1 MATVNQYKF
10 VGKSGDTTG
19 NPIFPFGE
27 NAAGFTFP
35 LINEVYIVKSILV
48 WSTGTPKVLVNA
60 PITNADGTKGGTS
73 AIYTAPLTANV
84 SQELLTQPL
93 IVEGATT
100 LTVGASS
107 ASATDVGISFLNIKK
122 STVD

>member
-1 MATVNQYKF
+1 MAIQNQYEF
-10 VGKSGDTTG
+10 FGVTG
-19 NPIFPFGE
+19 QDLSTPQTMFGTSS
-27 NAAGFTFP
+27 AVQLP
-35 LINEVYIVKSILV
+35 LISETYIIKSLRV
-48 WSTGTPKVLVNA
+48 VSTGTPV
-60 PITNADGTKGGTS
+60 ITITDNNITVIKTVA
-73 AIYTAPLTANV
+73 LTANV

>member
-1 MATVNQYKF
+1 MAIQNQYEF
-10 VGKSGDTTG
+10 FGVTGQDLSTPQTMFGTSSGVQL
-19 NPIFPFGE
+19 
-27 NAAGFTFP
+27 P
-35 LINEVYIVKSILV
+35 LISETYIIKSLRV
-48 WSTGTPKVLVNA
+48 VSTGTPIITVTDNGITVIKKVVVA
-60 PITNADGTKGGTS
+60 G
-73 AIYTAPLTANV
+73 V

>member
-1 MATVNQYKF
+1 MAVVNQYEF
-10 VGKSGDTTG
+10 FGVTGQDLSTPQTMFGTSGSVQL
-19 NPIFPFGE
+19 
-27 NAAGFTFP
+27 P
-35 LINEVYIVKSILV
+35 LISETYILKSLRV
-48 WSTGTPKVLVNA
+48 VSTGTPIITIVNNG
-60 PITNADGTKGGTS
+60 ITVIK
-73 AIYTAPLTANV
+73 TAALTANV
-84 SQELLTQPL
+84 SEELLTQPL

>member
-1 MATVNQYKF
+1 MAVVNQYEF
-10 VGKSGDTTG
+10 FGVTGQDLSTPQTMFGTSGSVQL
-19 NPIFPFGE
+19 
-27 NAAGFTFP
+27 P
-35 LINEVYIVKSILV
+35 LISETYILKSLRV
-48 WSTGTPKVLVNA
+48 VSTGTPIITIVNNG
-60 PITNADGTKGGTS
+60 ITVIKTVA
-73 AIYTAPLTANV
+73 LTANV

>member
-60 PITNADGTKGGTS
+60 PITNADGTKGATS

>member
-1 MATVNQYKF
+1 MAIQNQYEF
-10 VGKSGDTTG
+10 FGVTGQDLSTPQTMFGTTG
-19 NPIFPFGE
+19 GVQL
-27 NAAGFTFP
+27 P
-35 LINEVYIVKSILV
+35 LISETYILKSLRV
-48 WSTGTPKVLVNA
+48 VSTGTPIITVTDNGITVIKKVVVA
-60 PITNADGTKGGTS
+60 G
-73 AIYTAPLTANV
+73 V